1 MLERNTLIKS
11 GRASERRIVELKES
25 LTEEKVRVAQLK
37 ENYENLKTDYENLRA
52 QSQSEIQDFSNSLN
66 QLILQVSTTKA
77 SAVKEYKTSDEFAN
91 IIGEEFFKSAA
102 KAKTTMES
110 HYPHF
115 DYSFLEDDEDG
126 D

>member
-1 MLERNTLIKS
+1 M
-11 GRASERRIVELKES
+11 
-25 LTEEKVRVAQLK
+25 
-37 ENYENLKTDYENLRA
+37 
-52 QSQSEIQDFSNSLN
+52 
-66 QLILQVSTTKA
+66 STTKA

-91 IIGEEFFKSAA
+91 IIDEEFFKSVA

-110 HYPHF
+110 HYPHL